1 MDDILEKLFL
11 YLKKVEKETSKP
23 IKILKSRELGLKGML
38 SAFRYHPDQIVIII
52 KEGVNRSEPDMV
64 RSIAHEATHGYL
76 IFKLGYCR
84 PVFKEN
90 TSETI
95 MKNAHLVFTM
105 MDDIVVNKIIQEN
118 GFPPFGSEYL
128 VSVNFETES
137 ALNGENIY
145 EKFSE
150 DPIFDSILMVSR
162 YIIAWSFIEF
172 YDIGKNEKEDIKRY
186 LTSFENN
193 FKEEMGFVSKI
204 IDIIKNNDI
213 FISSGHCQAIEE
225 ILDLWDIKKF
235 LKLERVIK

>member
-23 IKILKSRELGLKGML
+23 IKILKSKELGLKGML

-172 YDIGKNEKEDIKRY
+172 YDVGKNEKEDIKRY
-186 LTSFENN
+186 LTSFESN
-193 FKEEMGFVSKI
+193 FNEEMGFVSKI
-204 IDIIKNNDI
+204 KDIIKNNDI

-225 ILDLWDIKKF
+225 ILELWDIKKF

>member
-23 IKILKSRELGLKGML
+23 IKILKSNELGLKGML
-38 SAFRYHPDQIVIII
+38 SAFRYHPDQIIIII

-76 IFKLGYCR
+76 IFKLGYCK
-84 PVFKEN
+84 PVFREN
-90 TSETI
+90 ASEKI

-128 VSVNFETES
+128 VSVKFETES
-137 ALNGENIY
+137 ALKGENIY

-150 DPIFDSILMVSR
+150 DPIFDLILMVSR

-172 YDIGKNEKEDIKRY
+172 YDIGENEKDAIKRY
-186 LTSFENN
+186 LTAFESN
-193 FKEEMGFVSKI
+193 FTEEMGLVSKI
-204 IDIIKNNDI
+204 KDIIKNNDI

-235 LKLERVIK
+235 LKLESH